1 MGTKKVKKKAQ
12 AVTPKKLKGG
22 PKRRV
27 TAAERAKQ
35 AELGIAANK
44 NAADR
49 GANQRRE
56 RARRRQ
62 KRAGKSKGCWDKLKR
77 RLMSS
82 GADVAMNRRSTVV
95 VGDAMR
101 TWGVKLLCATAGAVT
116 DVTRARVTCHSPAQR
131 AATAEACVRPD

>member
-35 AELGIAANK
+35 AELGIAANRT
-44 NAADR
+44 AADR

-62 KRAGKSKGCWDKLKR
+62 KRAGKQKGCWDKLKR
-77 RLMSS
+77 RMTS
-82 GADVAMNRRSTVV
+82 GGGTVSMNRRSTVV

-101 TWGVKLLCATAGAVT
+101 T
-116 DVTRARVTCHSPAQR
+116 
-131 AATAEACVRPD
+131 